1 MNFPVL
7 SVVTFL
13 PLAGAILLVFLPA
26 EKKNLLRYVAFAFAL
41 VTFAVSLALYFNFDA
56 TTPQPQFE
64 EKSAWLGYGINYH
77 LGLDGISLYLVLLT
91 TFLLPIVLLSSWTYI
106 EKRVKEYLVFMLLLE
121 TGIIGVFVSLNL
133 FLFYVFWEAMLIPM
147 YFLIG
152 VWGGPRRIYATLKFV
167 LMTMFGSLLM
177 LVAIFVLYAY
187 YYKATGIYSFNIF
200 DHYQLILNPG
210 VQAWL
215 FLAFALAFAIKVPM
229 FPFHTWLPDAHV
241 EAPTAG
247 SVILAA
253 VLLKMGTY
261 GFLRFALPLFPD
273 ATERFLPL
281 LAVLSLVGIIY
292 GGLMAL
298 IQKDVK
304 SLVAYSSVSH
314 MGLIMLAV
322 FALNVEGVQGAI
334 YQMINHGL
342 STGALFLIVGI
353 LYERAHTR
361 LIKDFGGVSS
371 QMPVFAAFFLVC
383 VLSSV
388 GLPGLN
394 GFVGEVLCLFG
405 VFRVSTLM
413 AILAVTTVILAAA
426 YLLWMYQRVMHG
438 PVKNEKVRTFK
449 DMNLREIAYLAPI
462 VILMFW
468 MGIYP
473 ETFLRKMDSSVVH
486 LLNRVKNR
494 QRVFVQEAGTA
505 REKLAIVKRVE
516 TGTQE
521 SMAEGTAIKN
531 AVMEEAV
538 IAGHREEKK
547 KELEAVDKERGG
559 NPDD

>member
-1 MNFPVL
+1 MTVPIL
-7 SVVTFL
+7 SLITFL
-13 PLAGAILLVFLPA
+13 PLAGAVLLIFLPK
-26 EKKNLLRYVAFAFAL
+26 EKPRLLRGVALAFAL
-41 VTFAVSLALYFNFDA
+41 LALILALILAVVFDGSG
-56 TTPQPQFE
+56 PDPEFVE
-64 EKSAWLGYGINYH
+64 RSPWLGYGIDYH
-77 LGLDGISLYLVLLT
+77 LGVDGISLWLILLT
-91 TFLLPIVLLSSWTYI
+91 TFLLPIAILSSWTAVQD
-106 EKRVKEYLVFMLLLE
+106 RVKEYHIFMLLLE

-152 VWGGPRRIYATLKFV
+152 IWGGPRRVYATVKFV

-187 YYKATGIYSFNIF
+187 YYRATGAYSFNLF
-200 DHYQLILNPG
+200 DLYGLILNPR
-210 VQAWL
+210 VQGWL
-215 FLAFALAFAIKVPM
+215 FLAFSFAFAIKVPM

-273 ATERFLPL
+273 ALERFLPL

-298 IQKDVK
+298 IQKDIK

-322 FALNVEGVQGAI
+322 FALNLEGIQGAI
-334 YQMINHGL
+334 YQMLNHGL

-361 LIKDFGGVSS
+361 LIKDFGGVSR
-371 QMPVFAAFFLVC
+371 QMPVFAGFFLVC
-383 VLSSV
+383 LLSSV

-405 VFRVSTLM
+405 VFKSNNL
-413 AILAVTTVILAAA
+413 LAVLAVSTVILAAA
-426 YLLWMYQRVMHG
+426 YLLWMFQRVMHG
-438 PVKNEKVRTFK
+438 PIVNEKILSFPDLNV
-449 DMNLREIAYLAPI
+449 REIGFLVPV
-462 VILMFW
+462 VILMIW

-473 ETFLRKMDSSVVH
+473 QAFLRKMDASVAFLV
-486 LLNRVKNR
+486 NRIQNR
-494 QRVFVQEAGTA
+494 QRVFV
-505 REKLAIVKRVE
+505 REDRRLVEPIDVSLTNALLPSRVP
-516 TGTQE
+516 
-521 SMAEGTAIKN
+521 S
-531 AVMEEAV
+531 
-538 IAGHREEKK
+538 
-547 KELEAVDKERGG
+547 ELE
-559 NPDD
+559 PDGRRRHE

>member
-1 MNFPVL
+1 MVFFPK
-7 SVVTFL
+7 
-13 PLAGAILLVFLPA
+13 
-26 EKKNLLRYVAFAFAL
+26 EKASLHRYFALTFAL
-41 VTFAVSLALYFNFDA
+41 VTFVVSLVLYFHFDGA
-56 TTPQPQFE
+56 IADPQFV
-64 EKSAWLGYGINYH
+64 EKAGWLGYGINYH
-77 LGLDGISLYLVLLT
+77 LGVDGISLWLILLT
-91 TFLLPIVLLSSWTYI
+91 TFLMPIVILSSWTSI
-106 EKRVKEYLVFMLLLE
+106 QKRVKEYLIFMLLLE

-152 VWGGPRRIYATLKFV
+152 VWGGARRVYATLKFV

-177 LVAIFVLYAY
+177 LVAIFVLYSY
-187 YYKATGIYSFNIF
+187 YFKATGVYSLEIF
-200 DHYQLILNPG
+200 DFYKMILNPQ
-210 VQAWL
+210 VQGWL
-215 FLAFALAFAIKVPM
+215 FLGFALAFAIKVPM

-247 SVILAA
+247 SVVLAA

-273 ATERFLPL
+273 ALERFLPIL
-281 LAVLSLVGIIY
+281 SILALIGIIY

-298 IQKDVK
+298 IQKDIK

-322 FALNVEGVQGAI
+322 FSLNMEGVEGAI
-334 YQMINHGL
+334 YQMLNHGL

-371 QMPVFAAFFLVC
+371 RMPVFAAFFLVSM
-383 VLSSV
+383 LSSV

-405 VFRVSTLM
+405 VFQTSKLL

-426 YLLWMYQRVMHG
+426 YLLWMFQRVMHG
-438 PVKNEKVRTFK
+438 PVTNDTVRSLK
-449 DMNLREIAYLAPI
+449 DMNKREIAYFVPI
-462 VILMFW
+462 IIMMFW

-473 ETFLRKMDSSVVH
+473 QTFLRKMDSSVAKLLDRVH
-486 LLNRVKNR
+486 N
-494 QRVFVQEAGTA
+494 
-505 REKLAIVKRVE
+505 REKIFLR
-516 TGTQE
+516 E
-521 SMAEGTAIKN
+521 SAKPAALSQG
-531 AVMEEAV
+531 EA
-538 IAGHREEKK
+538 ATPEEKLSVERVLDEM
-547 KELEAVDKERGG
+547 KETK
-559 NPDD
+559 

>member
-1 MNFPVL
+1 MSFPVL

-13 PLAGAILLVFLPA
+13 PLAGAVLLIFLSA
-26 EKKNLLRYVAFAFAL
+26 QKKNLLRYVALAFTLA
-41 VTFAVSLALYFNFDA
+41 TFAVSLALYFNFDA

-64 EKSAWLGYGINYH
+64 EKSAWLGYGISYH

-91 TFLLPIVLLSSWTYI
+91 TFLLPIAVVSSWTYI
-106 EKRVKEYLVFMLLLE
+106 EKRVKEYLIFMLLLE

-177 LVAIFVLYAY
+177 LVAIFALYSY
-187 YYKATGIYSFNIF
+187 YYRATGIYSFNIF
-200 DHYQLILNPG
+200 DHYQLVLNPG
-210 VQAWL
+210 VQTWL
-215 FLAFALAFAIKVPM
+215 FLAFALAFAIKIPM

-247 SVILAA
+247 SAILAA

-273 ATERFLPL
+273 ATEKFLPL
-281 LAVLSLVGIIY
+281 LAALSLIGIIY

-322 FALNVEGVQGAI
+322 FALNLEGVEGAI
-334 YQMINHGL
+334 YQMLNHGL

-371 QMPVFAAFFLVC
+371 QMPVLAAFFLVC
-383 VLSSV
+383 MLSSV

-413 AILAVTTVILAAA
+413 AVLAVTTVILSAA

-438 PVKNEKVRTFK
+438 PIKNDKVRKFK

-462 VILMFW
+462 VIMMFW

-473 ETFLRKMDSSVVH
+473 DAFLRKMDSSVVH

-494 QRVFVQEAGTA
+494 QRVFVQETGTTGA
-505 REKLAIVKRVE
+505 KLAITESVA
-516 TGTQE
+516 TGTGE
-521 SMAEGTAIKN
+521 RMSEGTAIPS
-531 AVMEEAV
+531 VLTEEAA
-538 IAGHREEKK
+538 ISGDLADKNEEPEEK
-547 KELEAVDKERGG
+547 DKERGRKPG
-559 NPDD
+559 